1 MLRVKIHRNLGL
13 AIFAEAQSLNEVQD
27 ATYHISTKYS
37 WISVKGLKLG
47 SDQKENA
54 AQRHSLLTIL
64 IPTGARER
72 V

>member
-1 MLRVKIHRNLGL
+1 MLRVKIHRNLRL

-27 ATYHISTKYS
+27 ATYHVSTKYS

-47 SDQKENA
+47 TA
-54 AQRHSLLTIL
+54 AQRHSFLTIL
-64 IPTGARER
+64 IRTGARER